1 VRRVGRVEVS
11 VILQAALGLA
21 LPWLYTGISW
31 VICRVRP
38 GHWWSRWSGLGH
50 ELMGSAACAVIVL
63 AVNHYWYGEAGAGV
77 MAVVGA
83 VIWWHRRKKRRRA
96 AALLGAKSRALR
108 DALVRRAR
116 QSARPRPVLR
126 PVPGGAR

>member
-1 VRRVGRVEVS
+1 VVS
-11 VILQAALGLA
+11 AVLQVALGLA
-21 LPWLYTGISW
+21 LPWFYTGIEW
-31 VICRVRP
+31 LIARAFP
-38 GHWWSRWSGLGH
+38 GRWWSRWIGLGGA
-50 ELMGSAACAVIVL
+50 LTAAAISSVIVL
-63 AVNHYWYGEAGAGV
+63 SAGRLWYGAGTAGV
-77 MAVVGA
+77 TAVAAA